1 MGDRRKRNKIIK
13 MQCTDM
19 REILNHSIFKSCS
32 HSFARKNVFSCR
44 RFSELAAEFLL
55 GKDSPAIKEGRVVSQ
70 QCCSNG
76 NAVGADRR
84 YIQIPELKPF
94 FFFKQVRVMLDFLR
108 WALEA
113 QCVYISDPA
122 WLTHDF
128 MAARAGYDVRWY
140 RYWDARGRRVDWE
153 GLLEDLGAAPEGSV
167 VILQPCGHNPTGID
181 PSK

>member
-1 MGDRRKRNKIIK
+1 
-13 MQCTDM
+13 
-19 REILNHSIFKSCS
+19 
-32 HSFARKNVFSCR
+32 
-44 RFSELAAEFLL
+44 
-55 GKDSPAIKEGRVVSQ
+55 
-70 QCCSNG
+70 
-76 NAVGADRR
+76 
-84 YIQIPELKPF
+84 
-94 FFFKQVRVMLDFLR
+94 MLDFLR

-113 QCVYISDPA
+113 ECVYISDPA

-140 RYWDARGRRVDWE
+140 RYWDSRGRRVDWE